1 MGNAGRVLM
10 IPKGEYNSA
19 TTYGMLDFVYYQGRS
34 YVCKQTSTGN
44 VPTNTTYWQALTGDA
59 SAEIQA
65 LTNQV
70 EGNWFNGGKNLLQN
84 IATTQEKNG
93 VTFTVNS
100 DGTVTANGTSTGTI
114 DIKVAEGIFENG
126 KSYIL
131 SGCPSGGSTNTYMI
145 YNGNASQIVDVGSG
159 NEFTFSSQLN
169 YVFIGIR
176 SGVTL
181 NNLVFKPM
189 LTLADVPDSD
199 YAHYQPYAKTNV
211 ELTAG
216 TALNVV
222 DVTSLLDT
230 TYCDVA
236 NSSVKCYT
244 MGKFALIKGFFKAA
258 SSFSA
263 SARLI
268 SALPDSVKAPSE
280 AYVNIGYTD
289 STWLGLQVYG
299 SYLELK
305 QGSVVADK
313 YASFE
318 IMYVLA

>member
-10 IPKGEYNSA
+10 IPKGEYNAA
-19 TTYGMLDFVYYQGRS
+19 TTYEMLDFVYYNGRS

-65 LTNQV
+65 LTNEV
-70 EGNWFNGGKNLLQN
+70 HGNWSEGGKNLLQN

-100 DGTVTANGTSTGTI
+100 DGTVTANGTSTSTI

-131 SGCPSGGSTNTYMI
+131 SGCPSGGSTNTYML
-145 YNGNASQIVDVGSG
+145 YNGNANQIADTG
-159 NEFTFSSQLN
+159 NGKEFTYSSSLGN
-169 YVFIGIR
+169 FVFIGIR

-189 LTLADVPDSD
+189 LTLATTPDSD

-211 ELTAG
+211 ELTQ
-216 TALNVV
+216 
-222 DVTSLLDT
+222 DVTPVNAIASVSVPSGT
-230 TYCDVA
+230 M
-236 NSSVKCYT
+236 SSDSYLYKV
-244 MGKFALIKGFFKAA
+244 GKIVIAYFQITGVT
-258 SSFSA
+258 A
-263 SARLI
+263 SANDFVCTIPEGYRPLKNI
-268 SALPDSVKAPSE
+268 NGACKKSGDDSLKIMPVL
-280 AYVNIGYTD
+280 YT
-289 STWLGLQVYG
+289 
-299 SYLELK
+299 
-305 QGSVVADK
+305 GSVQTPVAL
-313 YASFE
+313 SNNTFT
-318 IMYVLA
+318 VLAMSWITA